1 MNNWVIALAVVLA
14 FGVIFFVIN
23 RGAVI
28 QKAKVIGLFDFAF
41 APKPAPLLPP
51 RPVATRDFIV
61 GRWEVDQQFD
71 TNYFGGTSVVYY
83 KDGTLKGWADRFINN
98 AGSREQWAGTWD
110 IKVLADDQ
118 FQLKATLNGAPYEF
132 TFRIFDQNH
141 IQNVDNNY
149 VAVRLP

>member
-1 MNNWVIALAVVLA
+1 MNNWDIALAVVLT
-14 FGVIFFVIN
+14 FGVIFFVLN

-28 QKAKVIGLFDFAF
+28 EKLKVTGLLDVAF
-41 APKPAPLLPP
+41 APKPAAPP

-61 GRWEVDQQFD
+61 GRWEVDQQLAP
-71 TNYFGGTSVVYY
+71 NYFGGTSVVYY
-83 KDGTLKGWADRFINN
+83 KDGTLKGWADRFVDN
-98 AGSREQWAGTWD
+98 AGTREQWAGTWD

-132 TFRIFDQNH
+132 TFRIFDKDH

-149 VAVRLP
+149 IAVRMP